1 MTFDDAEV
9 DGEPGP
15 SGVNLR
21 WTKANHVV
29 WGHRNLPGLDRAVV
43 GLFTREEEVGEL
55 HRWDLE
61 KLSLEHRRKEAKE
74 GRKEVLEASETV
86 PEAYREV
93 FGVQS
98 ALAKE
103 LWRPNEEME
112 RMVQQLEEELGL
124 VEEAAA
130 PKQAGDV
137 VIGVHVRWVSSSL
150 LAMAPLI
157 SKADPDPLLQPRRQV
172 HGGVAHRSASL
183 RQRSRPRTRHHHCTW
198 PPCRPPR
205 LVPRIRRF
213 PRRLNTRY
221 LRWGVARQ
229 ANARRDE

>member
-1 MTFDDAEV
+1 MTFEDAEV

-29 WGHRNLPGLDRAVV
+29 WGHRDLPGLDRAVV

-98 ALAKE
+98 GLAKE

-112 RMVQQLEEELGL
+112 RMVEHLVEELGL
-124 VEEAAA
+124 VEGAQA

-137 VIGVHVRWVSSSL
+137 VIGVHVRCVSSSL
-150 LAMAPLI
+150 LSTNLLE
-157 SKADPDPLLQPRRQV
+157 SYADPDPLRQ
-172 HGGVAHRSASL
+172 
-183 RQRSRPRTRHHHCTW
+183 TW
-198 PPCRPPR
+198 R
-205 LVPRIRRF
+205 
-213 PRRLNTRY
+213 
-221 LRWGVARQ
+221 
-229 ANARRDE
+229 